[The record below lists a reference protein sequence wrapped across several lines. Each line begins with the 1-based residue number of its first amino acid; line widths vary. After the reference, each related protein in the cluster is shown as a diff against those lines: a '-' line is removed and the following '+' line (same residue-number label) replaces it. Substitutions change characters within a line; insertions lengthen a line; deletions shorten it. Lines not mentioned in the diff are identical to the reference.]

1 MVKHKYLLLFILLGV
16 PTAFAQ
22 KPTVTGE
29 VIAESSNPSQS
40 NQNSKVSKSFPFI
53 GGTFNRH
60 NSKYGHRLVIK
71 LNPQFVNRT
80 IVEEGSLG
88 DISIRSDEKEKKDC
102 VEHTKT
108 FTFESYRPD
117 LSTIQLVVNEENHV
131 ERIALSNYTY
141 AEKARIFFK
150 GIDSDFAKQMYA
162 IFDAVIKTNQL
173 NQQGK

>member
-1 MVKHKYLLLFILLGV
+1 MVKYKSLLLFILLGSS
-16 PTAFAQ
+16 TAFAQ
-22 KPTVTGE
+22 KPVVTGE
-29 VIAESSNPSQS
+29 VIAESNRPSTT
-40 NQNSKVSKSFPFI
+40 NQNSKVSKSFAFV

-71 LNPQFVNRT
+71 LNPKFVDDT

-88 DISIRSDEKEKKDC
+88 NISIRSDDKEKKDC
-102 VEHTKT
+102 VEHIKI
-108 FTFESYRPD
+108 FTFETYRPD
-117 LSTIQLVVNEENHV
+117 LSTIQLVVDDENHV
-131 ERIALSNYTY
+131 VRIALNSYTY

-173 NQQGK
+173 NQQVK